1 MTPRAAAIVSTA
13 AAALLLEAC
22 STAHTVGRAVGLS
35 PNPCQDTTV
44 TLYFEPN
51 GDQVTPTGRQIIRY
65 AADRLKRCPVQEL
78 SILGLSDANGNPVDN
93 LELSKRR
100 AEHVRDAF
108 LAAGLKVERFT
119 LRAAGAI
126 GAQTSSGVQVPV
138 RRRVDVTVV
147 MAPPARS

>member
-1 MTPRAAAIVSTA
+1 MTTRAAALASIGLG
-13 AAALLLEAC
+13 ALLLTAC
-22 STAHTVGRAVGLS
+22 STAQRMGAPFGLT
-35 PNPCQDTTV
+35 PDPCQDTTV

-51 GDQVTPTGRQIIRY
+51 QAEITPTGLQIVRATAGRLRQ
-65 AADRLKRCPVQEL
+65 CPIQEL
-78 SILGLSDANGNPVDN
+78 SILGLSDANGNPYDN

-119 LRAAGAI
+119 LRAAGSI
-126 GAQTSSGVQVPV
+126 GAQTPSGAQVPV

-147 MAPPARS
+147 VARR

>member
-1 MTPRAAAIVSTA
+1 MTLRVVATTSI
-13 AAALLLEAC
+13 ALGAVLLTAC
-22 STAHTVGRAVGLS
+22 STAQQVGQAVGLA
-35 PNPCQDTTV
+35 PTPCQDAAV

-51 GDQVTPTGRQIIRY
+51 EAQITSVGLEIVRVTAR
-65 AADRLKRCPVQEL
+65 RLKTCPIQEL
-78 SILGLSDANGNPVDN
+78 SILGLADANGSPYDN

-119 LRAAGAI
+119 LRAAGSI
-126 GAQTSSGVQVPV
+126 GAETPSGAQVPV

-147 MAPPARS
+147 IARPNRT